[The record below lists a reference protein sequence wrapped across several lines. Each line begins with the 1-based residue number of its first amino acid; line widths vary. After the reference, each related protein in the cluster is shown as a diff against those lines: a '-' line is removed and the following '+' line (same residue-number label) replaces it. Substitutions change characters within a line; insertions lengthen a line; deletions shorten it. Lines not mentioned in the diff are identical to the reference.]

1 MIKPSAPA
9 AAALLLLGLALP
21 AFAQSEKSEKFV
33 GTQADIRTVLHFK
46 VSDAAIKKLLPAGWE
61 VDSPASG
68 PYNGVNFRMTFI
80 DRLLSRDPEGKP
92 STPLRYVVWAIPAKK
107 TGAEAQGTMIGGG
120 FASHPSG
127 APGAYGS
134 YVKAEAN
141 VERKIRTDAA
151 EISSVEESW
160 EFRAGDGDEIEFQI
174 QYLRGMPTQSKAE
187 VNVYSAIKPDFYRIY
202 RLEQAVDVLR
212 GAGAPDRVQKI
223 SFKASGATLGPIFD
237 GSEQL
242 ISVTS
247 IPWYTRSTYLP
258 GSLGLSKGIRRA
270 RAGIPASEH
279 EHALHVM
286 LGFGRERQPHQKQ
299 GYGHRP

>member
-1 MIKPSAPA
+1 MMKLSAPA
-9 AAALLLLGLALP
+9 AAALLLVGLTLP
-21 AFAQSEKSEKFV
+21 AFAQSEKGEKFV

-46 VSDAAIKKLLPAGWE
+46 VADGAIKKLLPAGWE
-61 VDSPASG
+61 VDSPVSG
-68 PYNGVNFRMTFI
+68 PYSGVNFRVTFI

-92 STPLRYVVWAIPAKK
+92 SNPLRYVVWAIPAKK
-107 TGAEAQGTMIGGG
+107 TETGAQGTMIIGG

-141 VERKIRTDAA
+141 VERKTGTDAA
-151 EISSVEESW
+151 EASTVEESW
-160 EFRAGDGDEIEFQI
+160 EFRGGDGDEIEFQI
-174 QYLRGMPTQSKAE
+174 QYVRGVPTQSKAE
-187 VNVYSAIKPDFYRIY
+187 AKVFSAIKPDFYRIY
-202 RLEQAVDVLR
+202 RLEQGVDMLR

-223 SFKASGATLGPIFD
+223 SFKASGATLAAVFD

-258 GSLGLSKGIRRA
+258 GS
-270 RAGIPASEH
+270 
-279 EHALHVM
+279 
-286 LGFGRERQPHQKQ
+286 
-299 GYGHRP
+299 